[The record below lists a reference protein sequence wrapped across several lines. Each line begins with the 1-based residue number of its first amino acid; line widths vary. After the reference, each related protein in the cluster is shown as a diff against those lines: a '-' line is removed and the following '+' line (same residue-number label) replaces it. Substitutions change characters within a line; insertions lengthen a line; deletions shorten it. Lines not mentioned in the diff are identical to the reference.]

1 MKDVK
6 MSLYHRKTP
15 LVIALIHA
23 LYELPG
29 CGCGGIAHV
38 LIDDENVTDDDIA
51 WMMEKVN
58 SDDEWYTGSIERDLV
73 ELLCRELSEM
83 TLEQRLAIFEMIRL
97 NINNEN
103 LYQEYESA
111 IQDSV
116 NITLED
122 YY

>member
-1 MKDVK
+1 

-58 SDDEWYTGSIERDLV
+58 SDDKWYTGSIERDLV

-83 TLEQRLAIFEMIRL
+83 TFEQRLAIFEMIRL
-97 NINNEN
+97 NINSEN
-103 LYQEYESA
+103 LYQECESA

>member
-23 LYELPG
+23 LYDLPG